1 MKKTLSTVA
10 LSALLVG
17 GFGLGMTA
25 DAQETVSYSAALSG
39 ANEVGDAGGDT
50 DGSGSATVT
59 IDAAGGEVCFDISY
73 TGIDAVAAGHI
84 HSGGAGANGPVVV
97 DFALNDTTTD
107 GCVSADATTI
117 TSILNAPS
125 LFYVNI
131 HTAEFPDGAIRGQLV
146 GAPAAAATPEP
157 TAEATPEPTAEAT
170 TEATAEPTPEA
181 TEATEDDADAAAPAA
196 AAGDGEELAFTGD
209 MTGAL
214 GILGSAMV
222 VAGAGALVAARRRR

>member
-10 LSALLVG
+10 LSALLVV

-25 DAQETVSYSAALSG
+25 EAQDALSYSAALSG

-59 IDAAGGEVCFDISY
+59 IDAAGGEVCFDITY
-73 TGIDAVAAGHI
+73 TGIGAVAAGHI

-97 DFALNDTTTD
+97 DFALNDTTTE

-146 GAPAAAATPEP
+146 GAPAPAAAATPEP

-170 TEATAEPTPEA
+170 AEPT
-181 TEATEDDADAAAPAA
+181 TEATEDDADAAAPAQ

>member
-10 LSALLVG
+10 LSALLVV

-25 DAQETVSYSAALSG
+25 EAQDAVSYSATLSG

-59 IDAAGGEVCFDISY
+59 IDAAGGEVCFDITY
-73 TGIDAVAAGHI
+73 TGIGAVAAGHI

-97 DFALNDTTTD
+97 DFALNDTTTE
-107 GCVSADATTI
+107 GCVDADATAI
-117 TSILNAPS
+117 TAILNAPS

-146 GAPAAAATPEP
+146 GAPAPAAAATPEP
-157 TAEATPEPTAEAT
+157 TAEATPEPTAEAAAEPT
-170 TEATAEPTPEA
+170 TEATES
-181 TEATEDDADAAAPAA
+181 TEDEAGAAAPAP
-196 AAGDGEELAFTGD
+196 AAGEGEELAFTGD